1 MEVMARPLS
10 YARMRQMADENNFV
24 SGVVKVTLDEVI
36 KRDLEG
42 FLDLVSTRLTG
53 SELLMEIGY
62 QVVGHQGDTLLIK
75 VRGQVDQLLEL
86 EEELKEE
93 EAASEKPQS

>member
-1 MEVMARPLS
+1 
-10 YARMRQMADENNFV
+10 MRQMADENNFV